1 MEAAT
6 SAASVKFVPVSD
18 IMKTVGWSQ
27 EKNLQKCY
35 NKPVQTVLQAL
46 VFRMDEDDDNV
57 PYVWLLF

>member
-27 EKNLQKCY
+27 EKKLQKCY

-57 PYVWLLF
+57 PYV